1 MKIGVTGLDVIAGQG
16 FLIVGPLGEGPLED
30 WCGLV
35 PTGRRSAQAQRG
47 CLIGDL
53 QDRRAVMEL
62 TALKENKAQ
71 WDRQAA
77 KVFRDQ

>member
-35 PTGRRSAQAQRG
+35 PTGRRSAQAQRR

-53 QDRRAVMEL
+53 QDRRA
-62 TALKENKAQ
+62 
-71 WDRQAA
+71 AA
-77 KVFRDQ
+77 AAGGAAAAAAVRVVPAR